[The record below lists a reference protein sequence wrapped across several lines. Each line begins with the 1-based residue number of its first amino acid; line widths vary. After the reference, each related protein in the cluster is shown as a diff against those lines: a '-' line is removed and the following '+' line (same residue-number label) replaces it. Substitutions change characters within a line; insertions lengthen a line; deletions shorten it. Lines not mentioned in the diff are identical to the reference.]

1 LHYNKNPNK
10 SQEKHALFYNML
22 IKPLHSL
29 FILLLHALLIYV
41 LREAFGEQGYSP
53 CTSVAFLKESSAKNF
68 MFAPLAIAPCAGGLF
83 CCVGERVVW
92 KCFGALQMTTIFRCT
107 SVNPRP
113 PHKVIS
119 YFVRHILQE
128 ILRRIQLY
136 TIPNKQQANLS
147 TNVSDYFAGH
157 ISQ

>member
-1 LHYNKNPNK
+1 M
-10 SQEKHALFYNML
+10 A
-22 IKPLHSL
+22 
-29 FILLLHALLIYV
+29 
-41 LREAFGEQGYSP
+41 
-53 CTSVAFLKESSAKNF
+53 
-68 MFAPLAIAPCAGGLF
+68 
-83 CCVGERVVW
+83 
-92 KCFGALQMTTIFRCT
+92 TIFRCT

-119 YFVRHILQE
+119 YFVGHILQE

-136 TIPNKQQANLS
+136 TTPNKQQANLS